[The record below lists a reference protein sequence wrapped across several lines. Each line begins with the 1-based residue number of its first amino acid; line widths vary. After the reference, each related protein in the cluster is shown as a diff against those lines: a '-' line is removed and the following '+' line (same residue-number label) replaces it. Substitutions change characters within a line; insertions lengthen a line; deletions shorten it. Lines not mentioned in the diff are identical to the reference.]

1 MDFDFYYVLL
11 GFFSKYASLIPFKDK
26 ESIPTNN
33 AFKKIL
39 DESKCTANK
48 IWVDKGNEF
57 YNRLM
62 KSFFQDNDIE
72 RYSLYNQGK
81 SVIAEKFIRTLKN
94 EFIHMWLQ
102 KMGSLI
108 N

>member
-1 MDFDFYYVLL
+1 
-11 GFFSKYASLIPFKDK
+11 
-26 ESIPTNN
+26 
-33 AFKKIL
+33 
-39 DESKCTANK
+39 
-48 IWVDKGNEF
+48 
-57 YNRLM
+57 M

-94 EFIHMWLQ
+94 KFIHMWLQ